1 MRVPKG
7 AKTATLADMSQVS
20 AKLSLYPAADRRLP
34 EQYHP
39 EYPLVI
45 ADGSPHVEAV
55 ARALCTFGREAR
67 MSIDETNALGGCRG
81 DFGKKVGCIGVKW
94 LWFVEARIPGRQVIR
109 TNN

>member
-1 MRVPKG
+1 M
-7 AKTATLADMSQVS
+7 AKH
-20 AKLSLYPAADRRLP
+20 SLHLFTRASEIRKSPYDP

-45 ADGSPHVEAV
+45 ADGSSHVEAV

-94 LWFVEARIPGRQVIR
+94 LWFVEAHTPGRQVIR